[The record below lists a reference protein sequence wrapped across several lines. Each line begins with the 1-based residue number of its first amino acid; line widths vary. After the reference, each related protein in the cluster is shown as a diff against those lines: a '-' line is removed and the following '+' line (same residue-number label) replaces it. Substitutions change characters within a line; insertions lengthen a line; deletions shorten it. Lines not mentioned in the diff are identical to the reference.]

1 MTVEERFDS
10 NDETEE
16 RRVDLWYLPSRLVA
30 LALSP
35 ALLDL
40 FESIEFL
47 RLPFL
52 LDMLLWSSVRR

>member
-1 MTVEERFDS
+1 LTLEGLIDS
-10 NDETEE
+10 NEETDE
-16 RRVDLWYLPSRLVA
+16 RRVDFWYLPSRLVA

-52 LDMLLWSSVRR
+52 LDFMLL